1 MLDWT
6 ALSWLIFACLEFL
19 KTFLEGSEDHI
30 IYSDYIVN
38 RRSFID
44 CRRAI
49 TRDRLESKQRLYR

>member
-49 TRDRLESKQRLYR
+49 ARDR